1 MSANPILVRN
11 IHHLTDARY
20 FAAMEVD
27 WISLELSNDSIS
39 FSKWH
44 AMRDWISGLKFAAE
58 LKEPDESLVA
68 KTIIDARPDGIISD
82 SLDFVHLTGGV
93 DLFILTE
100 KLLPVSSNHLY
111 AQIIPYDPLN
121 FDEGVLT
128 FEAPALLYI
137 EADWTTELISELKD
151 INYSGGFCFRTVSEE
166 IVGVKDY
173 AAMDEMIA
181 LIRQ

>member
-82 SLDFVHLTGGV
+82 SLEFVHLTGGI
-93 DLFILTE
+93 DLFILAE
-100 KLLPVSSNHLY
+100 KLLPIPSNHLF
-111 AQIIPYDPLN
+111 AQIIPYDSLKI
-121 FDEGVLT
+121 EGVFS
-128 FEAPALLYI
+128 FEAPALLYL
-137 EADWTTELISELKD
+137 EAEWTMELISELKER
-151 INYSGGFCFRTVSEE
+151 NYSGGFCFRTLREDV
-166 IVGVKDY
+166 IGVKDY
-173 AAMDEMIA
+173 SNMDQMIEF
-181 LIRQ
+181 IRQ